1 MRKYILNI
9 YTFSLLISPRWKRK
23 GIYIQYVFSNCN
35 VFENGH
41 IYIYIYISI
50 KKYMYVNKL

>member
-1 MRKYILNI
+1 MRKYMLNI

-35 VFENGH
+35 VFENG
-41 IYIYIYISI
+41 YIYIYISI